1 MIEKVCQTPLVWNHV
16 HGCLDIP
23 LGLNNI
29 SGILPPF
36 STISGGWERSHR
48 HGILEKRQGLGWVGT
63 PISRVEIHNMY
74 MYMYMYMYMCMYVCM
89 YAYVRMY
96 VCTYVR
102 MYVCTYVRMYVCTY
116 VRIYIR
122 MYVRTYCTYVCTYVC
137 RFVPMYVCTYV
148 RMYVRTYV
156 RTYVRMYICT
166 CICMIPAIAPPTCQ
180 HTLE

>member
-74 MYMYMYMYMCMYVCM
+74 MYMYMCMYVCM
-89 YAYVRMY
+89 YVCMRMY

-102 MYVCTYVRMYVCTY
+102 MYVCAHVCMYVCTY
-116 VRIYIR
+116 LY
-122 MYVRTYCTYVCTYVC
+122 TYVCTYVL
-137 RFVPMYVCTYV
+137 YVCLYI
-148 RMYVRTYV
+148 RM
-156 RTYVRMYICT
+156 
-166 CICMIPAIAPPTCQ
+166 
-180 HTLE
+180 